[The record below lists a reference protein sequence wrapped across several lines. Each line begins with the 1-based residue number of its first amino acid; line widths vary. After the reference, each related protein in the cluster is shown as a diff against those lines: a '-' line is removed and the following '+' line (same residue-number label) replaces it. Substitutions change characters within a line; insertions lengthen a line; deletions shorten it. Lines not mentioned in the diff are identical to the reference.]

1 MEKSRE
7 IHSKVDT
14 LKKGDTIKIS
24 YGSSLSKTNEV
35 ELKVRSRN
43 KVRKGTIDK
52 ITFENVNNPKGVKFY
67 AYNRGNGWG
76 FAVGDMGISNVNII
90 DSYAKGG
97 STYQGGGE
105 IFDISIFN
113 DGVRSKYGE
122 EENLTLEELIESL
135 MYYDVISEK
144 YNEEELLSE
153 IKKIKEFPHNRKD
166 FGDSFMRVSVYKR
179 TQKSKG
185 GSTYAKG
192 GVIVDL
198 FEEYEQ
204 QPAQVRVIYD
214 KYEDKII
221 DGDYDYSDSAE
232 FLKEMQ
238 KIGYTFEYG
247 LDNEPYGLRP
257 IGVSLNQLEGY
268 EEYAKGGSTYAKG
281 GEVSQEDRKKL
292 ELERLK
298 LINQAFK
305 IFPNSKKQLEVR
317 KKIKEI
323 DKKLAKYSKGGE
335 ISSISDLYDSE
346 EASNYPYARDM
357 VAYFIFGD
365 REDNIIAN
373 AIKGTYSKERADE
386 SALSEIMLDYENNWQ
401 DNLEEIDVETVNEL
415 GDLTDYY
422 AKGGEIKSIGIPFD
436 ASRAKKAAVIG
447 SPKLGGVDDYIG
459 EVSISENINGVKD
472 VLALSKAKYPKHDI
486 WYIEVGEEEGE
497 PIWEISE
504 EGKELWVVSYEG
516 VEFAKGGALRNIMKS
531 IKDYAA
537 PFAVIA
543 VDTKKGKVLKQDIS
557 IQDYNLI
564 PAHYREMAREFPNA
578 EIRVEDSTGVSMY
591 AKGGSVKSKGYF
603 TGELSFLNW

>member
-198 FEEYEQ
+198 FEDYEQ
-204 QPAQVRVIYD
+204 QPAQVRAIYD

-268 EEYAKGGSTYAKG
+268 EEYAKGGNVKRSTHSINQDRRRL
-281 GEVSQEDRKKL
+281 SQEPHEQSYLSKRTGDY
-292 ELERLK
+292 LK
-298 LINQAFK
+298 F
-305 IFPNSKKQLEVR
+305 E
-317 KKIKEI
+317 E
-323 DKKLAKYSKGGE
+323 GGE
-335 ISSISDLYDSE
+335 IEVDEDGSNLPQELYTLFAEMDL
-346 EASNYPYARDM
+346 
-357 VAYFIFGD
+357 D
-365 REDNIIAN
+365 REGSYDYMEELRVEAN
-373 AIKGTYSKERADE
+373 EMGYDFDYDLSGTLTHFWK
-386 SALSEIMLDYENNWQ
+386 LD
-401 DNLEEIDVETVNEL
+401 D
-415 GDLTDYY
+415 
-422 AKGGEIKSIGIPFD
+422 
-436 ASRAKKAAVIG
+436 
-447 SPKLGGVDDYIG
+447 
-459 EVSISENINGVKD
+459 
-472 VLALSKAKYPKHDI
+472 KY
-486 WYIEVGEEEGE
+486 
-497 PIWEISE
+497 
-504 EGKELWVVSYEG
+504 
-516 VEFAKGGALRNIMKS
+516 AKGGALRNIMKS